1 MRIRFSALLLASS
14 LACVSA
20 FIASACSGDGSA
32 VSDTDTDS
40 GGGGADTGTSS
51 RDSSTGDD
59 DSGSGDASK
68 KDAAETEDAGCTPI
82 VTSLDA
88 GGACGTMDFGAI
100 AAPFGPVDGGADPYK
115 GGVFPAGVYDAVGAE
130 RASGSGGS
138 WRETF
143 VSDGAGRFTR
153 IRQIDTN
160 ASDASLGPITRRSG
174 TYAATGNTIKFTYDC
189 AYAGGAPLATP
200 PDPDTL
206 PFEILTSKCD
216 ATYRYGVTGIR
227 LTLKRR

>member
-14 LACVSA
+14 LASVSA
-20 FIASACSGDGSA
+20 FIVSACSGDGSA
-32 VSDTDTDS
+32 VNDDDDAA
-40 GGGGADTGTSS
+40 GGADTGTTP
-51 RDSSTGDD
+51 RDGSAGDHDTST
-59 DSGSGDASK
+59 GDASK
-68 KDAAETEDAGCTPI
+68 KDAAESEDAGCSAI

-88 GGACGTMDFGAI
+88 GGACGTMEFGAI
-100 AAPFGPVDGGADPYK
+100 AAPFGPVDGGSDPYK

-130 RASGSGGS
+130 RASGNGGS

-174 TYAATGNTIKFTYDC
+174 TYAVTGTNIMFTYDC
-189 AYAGGAPLATP
+189 AYSDGVPTASP
-200 PDPDTL
+200 PGPDTL